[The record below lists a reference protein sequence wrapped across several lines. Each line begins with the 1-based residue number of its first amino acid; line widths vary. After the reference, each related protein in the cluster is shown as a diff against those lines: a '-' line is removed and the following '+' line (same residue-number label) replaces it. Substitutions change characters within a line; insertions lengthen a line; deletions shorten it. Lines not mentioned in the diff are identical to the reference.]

1 MPDFI
6 WSGGASV
13 NLDPA
18 TYRSLFYLFKQRF
31 YLNRDFTDMAKII
44 NHENIA
50 ECIKDG
56 STVAVSGFVGC
67 GCPEELLCAIENEFV
82 KNGRPRDLAIV
93 YAAGQG
99 DGKDRGINHL
109 AHEGLVKRV
118 IGGHWGLAPKMA
130 RLAVDNRIEAY
141 NFPQGMITSL
151 YRDIAAKK
159 PGTISSVGLH
169 TYVDPR
175 LTGGKVNER
184 TRQDLVEVLNL
195 GGKEWLFY
203 HSFEINAGLIRGT
216 SADMSGNISV
226 EREANL
232 IDALAIAQAAHNCG
246 GIVIAQV
253 ERIVERKT
261 LNPWMVKI
269 PGILVDYIV
278 VANPENHWQTFGQ
291 KYDPA
296 LSGEIRM
303 PLDMIAPMGLDER
316 KVISRRAFKEIADG
330 DVVNLGIGLP
340 EGVSRVA
347 SEKGLFDMMHL
358 SIESGIT
365 GGMPAGGLNFGTS
378 YNPDSIIDQPSQ
390 FDFYDGGGLDIA
402 FLGMAQADRSGN
414 VNVSKFDNRLV
425 GCGGFIDIS
434 QNTKKVVFCGT
445 FNSGALEVE
454 ISSGRLKILNEGKHK
469 KFIDS
474 VEQITFS
481 SEYAKLKG
489 QDVLYVTERAV
500 FKLTDRGP
508 MLTETAP
515 GIDIKTQVIEQM
527 GFEPVISPDLKLMDS
542 DIFI

>member
-1 MPDFI
+1 M
-6 WSGGASV
+6 V
-13 NLDPA
+13 E
-18 TYRSLFYLFKQRF
+18 
-31 YLNRDFTDMAKII
+31 II
-44 NHENIA
+44 SPENIA
-50 ECIKDG
+50 EHIKDG

-67 GCPEELLCAIENEFV
+67 GCPEELLCAIENSFV
-82 KNGRPRDLAIV
+82 KKGLPKDLTIV

-130 RLAVDNRIEAY
+130 KLAVDNRIEAY
-141 NFPQGMITSL
+141 NFPQGIITSL

-175 LTGGKVNER
+175 LSGGKVNER
-184 TRQDLVEVLNL
+184 TRQDLVEVIDL

-203 HSFEINAGLIRGT
+203 KAFAINVGLIRGT

-253 ERIVERKT
+253 ERIVEKKT
-261 LNPWMVKI
+261 LKPWMVKI

-278 VANPENHWQTFGQ
+278 VSNPENHWQTFGQ

-303 PLDMIAPMGLDER
+303 PLDMIAPMPLDER
-316 KVISRRAFKEIADG
+316 KIISRRAFKEIKEG

-340 EGVSRVA
+340 EGVSSVA
-347 SEKGLFDMMHL
+347 SEKGLFDRMHL

-365 GGMPAGGLNFGTS
+365 GGLPAGGLNFGTS

-414 VNVSKFDNRLV
+414 VNVSKFNNRLV
-425 GCGGFIDIS
+425 GCGGFINIS

-454 ISSGRLKILNEGKHK
+454 ISSGKLKILNEGKHK

-481 SEYAKLKG
+481 GDYAKLKQ
-489 QDVLYVTERAV
+489 QDVLYITERAV
-500 FKLTDRGP
+500 FKLTGRGL

-515 GIDIKTQVIEQM
+515 GIDVKTQVIEQM
-527 GFEPVISPDLKLMDS
+527 GFEPVISPDLKLMDK
-542 DIFI
+542 DIFID

>member
-1 MPDFI
+1 
-6 WSGGASV
+6 
-13 NLDPA
+13 
-18 TYRSLFYLFKQRF
+18 
-31 YLNRDFTDMAKII
+31 MAII
-44 NHENIA
+44 LSPENIA
-50 ECIKDG
+50 EHIKDG

-67 GCPEELLCAIENEFV
+67 GCPEELLRALEDAFV
-82 KNGRPRDLAIV
+82 KKGLPKDLTIV

-109 AHEGLVKRV
+109 AHEGLIKRV

-130 RLAVDNRIEAY
+130 KLAVDNRIEAY
-141 NFPQGMITSL
+141 NFPQGIITNL

-169 TYVDPR
+169 TFVDPR
-175 LTGGKVNER
+175 ISGAKANEK
-184 TRQDLVEVLNL
+184 TKQDLIEVIDL

-203 HSFEINAGLIRGT
+203 KSFPIDVALIRGT
-216 SADMSGNISV
+216 SSDMAGNISV

-253 ERIVERKT
+253 ERIVENRTIK
-261 LNPWMVKI
+261 PWMVKV

-278 VANPENHWQTFGQ
+278 VSDPENHWQTFSQ

-303 PLDMIAPMGLDER
+303 PLEMIAPMPLDER
-316 KVISRRAFKEIADG
+316 KIISRRAFKEIKDG
-330 DVVNLGIGLP
+330 YVINLGIGLP
-340 EGVSRVA
+340 EGVSSVA
-347 SEKGLFDMMHL
+347 SEKGLFDRMHL
-358 SIESGIT
+358 SIEAGIT
-365 GGMPAGGLNFGTS
+365 GGLPAGGLNFGTS

-402 FLGMAQADRSGN
+402 FLGMAQTDRCGN
-414 VNVSKFDNRLV
+414 VNVSKFNKRLV
-425 GCGGFIDIS
+425 GCGGFINIS

-445 FNSGALEVE
+445 FSSGALEVE

-481 SEYAKLKG
+481 GDYAMLKQ
-489 QDVLYVTERAV
+489 QDILYVTERAV
-500 FKLTDRGP
+500 FKLTDMGP
-508 MLTETAP
+508 MLVEIAP
-515 GIDIKTQVIEQM
+515 GIDLKKQVIGQM
-527 GFEPVISPDLKLMDS
+527 GFEPVISPDLKLMDNE
-542 DIFI
+542 IFLA